1 MELHPID
8 GYFLDGMPS
17 KADAIRA
24 VLRERSAEPRAQPFY
39 RALDAV
45 GAKAADEAL
54 LALRLVLGG
63 RAATDETVIAA
74 RAALR
79 RVKAGDPA
87 AREDYLRAVGG
98 TQN

>member
-1 MELHPID
+1 MELHPLD
-8 GYFLDGMPS
+8 GYFLDGTPS

-24 VLRERSAEPRAQPFY
+24 VLRERSGEPRAQPFY

-45 GAKAADEAL
+45 GVKAADEAL

-63 RAATDETVIAA
+63 NAATDQAVIAA

-79 RVKAGDPA
+79 PTPTRLMI
-87 AREDYLRAVGG
+87 ARWKH
-98 TQN
+98 